1 MMIQSAYIHIPFCKQ
16 ICYYCDFNKFF
27 LKGQPVDRYLKAL
40 KEEMRMTLEAFPTR
54 ELKTIYVGGGTPT
67 ALEAWQL
74 EALCKIIRE
83 RLPFEKGEFTFEAN
97 PDDVTKEKLDILQ
110 HYGVNRLSLG
120 VQSFDDEQLK
130 RIGRTHTGKDVVRTV
145 DMAFKAG
152 FENISID
159 LMYALPGQKKED
171 FQLSLE
177 KALQLDL
184 PHYSAY
190 SLIIEPKTVFYNL
203 MKKGQL
209 PLPSE
214 DLEAEMYDLLI
225 NEMER
230 RGIHQYEI
238 SNFAKK
244 GFESKHNLVYWN
256 NREYY
261 GFGAGAH
268 SYLDGRRRAN
278 YGPLKKYMEPL
289 ENGRFPVMEEI
300 RLSKEEMMEEEM
312 FLGLRKTEGVSLS
325 RFNHKFGVDLMEIF
339 SSSAEEMEKKGL
351 LEVRGDFIRLTK
363 KGRFLGNVV
372 FQAFLGIS

>member
-1 MMIQSAYIHIPFCKQ
+1 MIQSAYIHIPFCKQ